1 MSNLLLVGLILVLAL
16 AGGHLVKV
24 LRVPEVVG
32 YFFVGLF
39 LGPSFS
45 NILTHDA
52 VATLEVFSEIALGLI
67 LFSIGSIFEFDNLR
81 AVGRRTLDL
90 TGYVMAGT
98 ILLVSLTL
106 TLLGSDWRM
115 ALLLGTIATEISP
128 IATILVLRELNS
140 SGPLTD
146 SVNNLLALNNVG
158 CLVVFG
164 VATFLV
170 RLLSGGDPNT
180 SFVFFLGR
188 EFFLLVWGIAG
199 SVALGILLGYILAA
213 WGRRVDEHGEV
224 LILVL
229 GMILLAVGASHL
241 LGLSSLIAT
250 MTLGATL
257 INLAR
262 ESRHLFDVLG
272 KTDPPLY
279 AIFFVLAG
287 AHLDVSSLGVIGVAG
302 IAYTIARIIGKVAG
316 AWLGARKL
324 GYPDVVR
331 NYLGISLVAHAGV
344 AIGLALQLKTIFPE
358 LAETISAIILG
369 SVLINEV
376 AGPMLTKLAIGRAGE
391 RHAEEFHGAFEEI

>member
-1 MSNLLLVGLILVLAL
+1 
-16 AGGHLVKV
+16 
-24 LRVPEVVG
+24 VPEVVG

-128 IATILVLRELNS
+128 IATILVLREMNS

-199 SVALGILLGYILAA
+199 SVALGILLGYVLAA

-287 AHLDVSSLGVIGVAG
+287 AHLDVSSLRVIGVAG

-344 AIGLALQLKTIFPE
+344 AIGLALQLKTILPE